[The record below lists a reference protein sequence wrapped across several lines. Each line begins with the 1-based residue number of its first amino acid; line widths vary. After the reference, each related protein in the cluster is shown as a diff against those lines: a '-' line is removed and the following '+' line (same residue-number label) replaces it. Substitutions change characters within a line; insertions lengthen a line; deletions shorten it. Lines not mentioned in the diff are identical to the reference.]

1 MANFFNQLVLGWLW
15 CVVTQ
20 FEMTYHVEDVGD
32 LAVVVD
38 AVGQN
43 SSQGV
48 SHLFDGHVPV
58 EEDMEGESP
67 TESLGTN
74 LRL

>member
-1 MANFFNQLVLGWLW
+1 MGSCENYSNQFQRRFKIRSIYHKLYIMMANFFNQLVLGWLW

-38 AVGQN
+38 AVDQD
-43 SSQGV
+43 SS
-48 SHLFDGHVPV
+48 
-58 EEDMEGESP
+58 
-67 TESLGTN
+67 
-74 LRL
+74 

>member
-1 MANFFNQLVLGWLW
+1 M
-15 CVVTQ
+15 
-20 FEMTYHVEDVGD
+20 EDVGD